1 MKRFRQM
8 EDIGG
13 QPAEINMS
21 PMMNMVFLLLIFFMV
36 TTVFVQETGVEVN
49 KPKAASAES
58 LAQNSILL
66 ALTTDGRVVHG
77 GQEVSITRLRSLISG
92 LLRTKDMPV
101 IILADERSQT
111 GLLVQV
117 IDQCK
122 LAGAHDVSVAA
133 TKE

>member
-1 MKRFRQM
+1 MKHFRQM
-8 EDIGG
+8 ENIGG
-13 QPAEINMS
+13 EPAEINMS
-21 PMMNMVFLLLIFFMV
+21 PLVDMVFLLLIFFMV
-36 TTVFVQETGVEVN
+36 TTVFVQETGVDVN
-49 KPKAASAES
+49 KPQAASAES

-77 GQEVSITRLRSLISG
+77 GQEVSMNRLRSLVSG
-92 LLRTKDMPV
+92 LLQAKDMPV

-111 GLLVQV
+111 GLLVQL

-122 LAGAHDVSVAA
+122 LAGARDVSVAA

>member
-21 PMMNMVFLLLIFFMV
+21 PMIDTVFLLLIFFMV

-77 GQEVSITRLRSLISG
+77 GQEVSIARLRSLISG
-92 LLRTKDMPV
+92 LLRIKDMPV

-133 TKE
+133 MKE

>member
-1 MKRFRQM
+1 
-8 EDIGG
+8 
-13 QPAEINMS
+13 MS
-21 PMMNMVFLLLIFFMV
+21 PMIDMVFLLLIFFMV

-77 GQEVSITRLRSLISG
+77 GQEVSINRLRSLISG
-92 LLRTKDMPV
+92 LLQAKDMPV

-122 LAGAHDVSVAA
+122 LAGAQDVSVAA

>member
-1 MKRFRQM
+1 MKHFRQM
-8 EDIGG
+8 ENIGG
-13 QPAEINMS
+13 EAAEINMS
-21 PMMNMVFLLLIFFMV
+21 PLVDMVFLLLIFFMV

-49 KPKAASAES
+49 KPRAASAEA

-66 ALTTDGRVVHG
+66 ALTTDGRVIHG
-77 GQEVSITRLRSLISG
+77 GQELSLGRLRSFISH
-92 LLRTKDMPV
+92 LLQAKDQPV

-122 LAGAHDVSVAA
+122 LGGAKDVSVAA

>member
-21 PMMNMVFLLLIFFMV
+21 PMIDMVFLLLIFFMV

>member
-21 PMMNMVFLLLIFFMV
+21 PMIDMVFLLLIFFMV

-77 GQEVSITRLRSLISG
+77 GQEVSINRLRSLISG
-92 LLRTKDMPV
+92 LLQAKDMPV

-122 LAGAHDVSVAA
+122 LAGAQDVSVAA